1 GKGQGWQGV
10 FMLLWGAFVVM
21 ILMDNLV
28 KPKLIG
34 ARADIHPMFVLVGIL
49 GGAAAFGFIG
59 LFLGPLLVGV
69 TIAVL
74 KVYEA
79 DYLDPNVNLLD
90 EYESHALAE
99 ELGPP
104 ARDAS
109 GPFKGGPL

>member
-1 GKGQGWQGV
+1 
-10 FMLLWGAFVVM
+10 MVVTDTF
-21 ILMDNLV
+21 I

-34 ARADIHPMFVLVGIL
+34 SRADIHPMFVLVGVL

-79 DYLDPNVNLLD
+79 DYLDPEVNLLD
-90 EYESHALAE
+90 EHVSDPGFPDEPADPDTA
-99 ELGPP
+99 PP
-104 ARDAS
+104 
-109 GPFKGGPL
+109 L